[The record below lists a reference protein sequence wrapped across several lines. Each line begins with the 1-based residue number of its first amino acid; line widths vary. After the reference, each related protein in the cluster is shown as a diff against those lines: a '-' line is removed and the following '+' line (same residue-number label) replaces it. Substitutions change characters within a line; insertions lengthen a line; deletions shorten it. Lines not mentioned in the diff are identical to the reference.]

1 MNKDYKI
8 LDKCNEED
16 KNKLYSYLYDSDL
29 DDIEY
34 ILEAYH
40 NKQISLKDNELVIN
54 DNNYKKIGYG
64 VEEETILWYENERYV
79 DDLIQNYQMYY
90 EMLEEMAYEQAIIEQ
105 YYEQY

>member
-16 KNKLYSYLYDSDL
+16 KNKLYTYLYDSDL

-34 ILEAYH
+34 ILEAYN

-54 DNNYKKIGYG
+54 DNNYKTIGYG
-64 VEEETILWYENERYV
+64 VEEEVILWYENERDV
-79 DDLIQNYQMYY
+79 GDLIQNYQLYY
-90 EMLEEMAYEQAIIEQ
+90 EMLEEMEYEQAITEQ